1 MVLSCDLE
9 TVEMETGFLPNLGIL
24 FVTSLES
31 DTSGM
36 ITRTEVKL
44 TENESW
50 ALISIC
56 NFE

>member
-1 MVLSCDLE
+1 MLSYDLE
-9 TVEMETGFLPNLGIL
+9 TVEMETGLFPNLGIL
-24 FVTSLES
+24 FVVSLES

-36 ITRTEVKL
+36 IIRTEVKL